1 MKPWH
6 VFLFEGHHYR
16 IKEEDAGATQG
27 RVGFYTWRFV
37 QAESR
42 EEAEFLARED
52 VLTHAAQRLDST
64 DKSEVTA
71 TYEGMREDPDAAE
84 VSINLRST
92 GIVLYPEKAFV
103 AELMYAFEGLGRR
116 LRGKGGTATSDDSAA
131 NAA

>member
-1 MKPWH
+1 MKLWH

-16 IKEEDAGATQG
+16 VKEADAGATRG

-37 QAESR
+37 QADSR

-52 VLTHAAQRLDST
+52 VLTHAAQRLDPT
-64 DKSEVTA
+64 EKSAITA

-103 AELMYAFEGLGRR
+103 ADLMYAFEGLGRR
-116 LRGKGGTATSDDSAA
+116 LRGKRDDSGDDSAA